1 MSYESLI
8 RNSNRVARWA
18 TVALIYWVFVFLII
32 TVFDL
37 KIFREHM
44 TETFLMSV
52 LGIFALLGGALV
64 LNVMSNLSRISDVLA
79 ARTAATAP
87 EAAAPQAR
95 SRRWWWVVVLS
106 FPVIALA
113 LFGGNHL
120 SERHKRDLLIRAANK
135 LVAENQPYMT
145 LLSNYQF
152 SLEHIVKASNALD
165 VMAKIDKNF
174 PEVMQVVPDAIDGKK
189 VWLGLTRWNKL
200 NGNQELDKLRY
211 IVPGT
216 QAEREYLE
224 AVFSG
229 RTTEHRFRAE
239 KGNYELYFPVAVAGK
254 TVVLYLSDQQR
265 YGKIGS

>member
-1 MSYESLI
+1 MPYESLI

-18 TVALIYWVFVFLII
+18 TVALIYWVFVFLVI

-44 TETFLMSV
+44 TETFFMSV

-79 ARTAATAP
+79 ARAAATAP

-95 SRRWWWVVVLS
+95 SRRWWWVALLS

-120 SERHKRDLLIRAANK
+120 SERHKRDLLIRAASK
-135 LVAENQPYMT
+135 LVAENQAYMT
-145 LLSNYQF
+145 VLSNYQF
-152 SLEHIVKASNALD
+152 STEHMVKASNALD
-165 VMAKIDKNF
+165 VMAKIDKSF
-174 PEVMQVVPDAIDGKK
+174 PEVMQVVPETIDGKK
-189 VWLGLTRWNKL
+189 VWLGITRWNKL
-200 NGNQELDKLRY
+200 ENGREIDKARY
-211 IVPGT
+211 IVSGT

-224 AVFSG
+224 SVFSG
-229 RTTEHRFRAE
+229 GTTAYRFHAE

-254 TVVLYLSDQQR
+254 TVVLYLSDHQR

>member
-18 TVALIYWVFVFLII
+18 TVALIYWVFVFLVI

-64 LNVMSNLSRISDVLA
+64 LNVMSNLSRISDALA
-79 ARTAATAP
+79 ARATVPVPEVAASPAVN
-87 EAAAPQAR
+87 
-95 SRRWWWVVVLS
+95 RRWGLAVLLS
-106 FPVIALA
+106 FPLIALA

-120 SERHKRDLLIRAANK
+120 SERHKRELLIGAATK

-152 SLEHIVKASNALD
+152 SLDHITKASNALD
-165 VMAKIDKNF
+165 VMAKIDKHF
-174 PEVMQVVPDAIDGKK
+174 PEVMQVVPDTIDGKK
-189 VWLGLTRWNKL
+189 VWLGITRWTKRTNT
-200 NGNQELDKLRY
+200 QELDKLSY
-211 IVPGT
+211 IVSGT

-224 AVFSG
+224 AVFEG
-229 RTTEHRFRAE
+229 RTTAYRFHAE
-239 KGNYELYFPVAVAGK
+239 KGNYQLYFPVSVSGRA
-254 TVVLYLSDQQR
+254 VVLYLSDHQR